1 MRTLYRST
9 LLTAAA
15 AFAAVLLSNFGS
27 SAQQKAPVV
36 TVFKTASC
44 GCCSKW
50 VDHMKAAGFEMRVQ
64 DVEDIAAVKSRLGVA
79 EEISS
84 CHTSQVDGY
93 VIEGHV
99 PASSVQRLLK
109 ERPKIAGL
117 AVPGMPMG
125 SPGMEVPSGQKDA
138 YWSSR
143 SAAASRRV
151 STSGT
156 EPPQVHEAGSSGPG
170 ARPRW
175 TRSAPAAVIHQARVE
190 LTADR
195 ARMSRFHR

>member
-1 MRTLYRST
+1 MRTWYRTT
-9 LLTAAA
+9 LLTVAA
-15 AFAAVLLSNFGS
+15 AFAAALLINSGS

-36 TVFKTASC
+36 NVFKTATC

-64 DVEDIAAVKSRLGVA
+64 DVEDIAAVKKRLGVA
-79 EEISS
+79 DEISS

-138 YWSSR
+138 YSVV
-143 SAAASRRV
+143 AFGGGQPPRV
-151 STSGT
+151 Y
-156 EPPQVHEAGSSGPG
+156 ERH
-170 ARPRW
+170 
-175 TRSAPAAVIHQARVE
+175 
-190 LTADR
+190 
-195 ARMSRFHR
+195 

>member
-1 MRTLYRST
+1 MTPYRLS
-9 LLTAAA
+9 LLTAAVLA
-15 AFAAVLLSNFGS
+15 TGMFAQTSP
-27 SAQQKAPVV
+27 SAQQKPKTVM
-36 TVFKTASC
+36 VFKTASC

-79 EEISS
+79 TEISS

-99 PASSVQRLLK
+99 PASAVQRLLK
-109 ERPKIAGL
+109 ERPKVTGL

-138 YWSSR
+138 YSVV
-143 SAAASRRV
+143 AFGGGQPPRV
-151 STSGT
+151 Y
-156 EPPQVHEAGSSGPG
+156 ERH
-170 ARPRW
+170 
-175 TRSAPAAVIHQARVE
+175 
-190 LTADR
+190 
-195 ARMSRFHR
+195 